1 MGRFMKVLNL
11 IIKNKYCII
20 LSISSFI
27 LGIVFGE
34 LINISLDDSDQ
45 PLSKE
50 NNVRGNIS
58 NFNNFISIL
67 INNLKSTFILVLGF
81 LSFGIT
87 TFIGLFINGI
97 CNSIPLSD
105 FDTQSFLYI
114 VPHGIFEIPAMF
126 IAGAAG
132 FKIPYEITLYL
143 LDKKEK
149 PITGE
154 DIKEF
159 LKLAFISIFLI
170 VIAAYVEVY
179 ITPKIANILLKLIR

>member
-1 MGRFMKVLNL
+1 
-11 IIKNKYCII
+11 
-20 LSISSFI
+20 
-27 LGIVFGE
+27 
-34 LINISLDDSDQ
+34 
-45 PLSKE
+45 
-50 NNVRGNIS
+50 
-58 NFNNFISIL
+58 
-67 INNLKSTFILVLGF
+67 
-81 LSFGIT
+81 
-87 TFIGLFINGI
+87 
-97 CNSIPLSD
+97 
-105 FDTQSFLYI
+105 
-114 VPHGIFEIPAMF
+114 MF

>member
-1 MGRFMKVLNL
+1 MKVLNL

-87 TFIGLFINGI
+87 TFIGLFIMAYV
-97 CNSIPLSD
+97 
-105 FDTQSFLYI
+105 TQYSFLILTRNLFYI
-114 VPHGIFEIPAMF
+114 LFHMESSRF
-126 IAGAAG
+126 
-132 FKIPYEITLYL
+132 LRCL
-143 LDKKEK
+143 LQGRQALK
-149 PITGE
+149 
-154 DIKEF
+154 F
-159 LKLAFISIFLI
+159 LTK
-170 VIAAYVEVY
+170 
-179 ITPKIANILLKLIR
+179 